1 MWKDFF
7 YFTKTERT
15 GFYVLIVLIFVALL
29 VYWTIPFI
37 SSSAQINSEQMSE
50 TAYKEFLASVHQRDR
65 NWNFNDYYVHK
76 KQAIILAPFDPN
88 TADSITFVRLGI
100 RPYIARNILHYRAKG
115 GKFRTPESFAKVY
128 GLSPDQFKLL
138 KPYITI
144 GDNFL
149 KKADSLHRFAA
160 KAERDTLK
168 YYKYPEGTV
177 ISLDEADTTELKKI
191 PGIGIGTAKR
201 IIAYRQLLGGF
212 YKVSQLQEI
221 SHLPAELNKWFF
233 IKKEPI
239 HRININK
246 FNVERLTSHPYINFY
261 QAKVIVEHRSRKGTL
276 KSLRELSLYEEF
288 TSKDLERLAPY
299 ICF

>member
-15 GFYVLIVLIFVALL
+15 GFYVLVGLILVAFLI
-29 VYWTIPFI
+29 YWVFPVSNLSTKV
-37 SSSAQINSEQMSE
+37 SEQIDE
-50 TAYKEFLASVHQRDR
+50 TTYKKFLASVHQRDK

-76 KQAIILAPFDPN
+76 KQEIILAPFDPN

-128 GLSPDQFKLL
+128 GLSAEQFKLL

-144 GDNFL
+144 GDNYL
-149 KKADSLHRFAA
+149 KKADSIRQFMA
-160 KAERDTLK
+160 KTERDTLRF
-168 YYKYPEGTV
+168 YKYPEGTV

-191 PGIGIGTAKR
+191 PGIGSGTAKR
-201 IIAYRQLLGGF
+201 IIAYRQQLGGF

-221 SHLPAELNKWFF
+221 SHLSAELNKWFF

-239 HRININK
+239 HRINLNK

-261 QAKVIVEHRSRKGTL
+261 QAKVIVDYRKQRGAL
-276 KSLRELSLYEEF
+276 KSLKELSLYEEF
-288 TSKDLERLAPY
+288 TSKDFERLAPY
-299 ICF
+299 VCY

>member
-15 GFYVLIVLIFVALL
+15 GFYVLVALIL
-29 VYWTIPFI
+29 IAFLMYWVIPVD
-37 SSSAQINSEQMSE
+37 SPATKVSGQIDE
-50 TAYKEFLASVHQRDR
+50 TTYKKFLASVHQRDR
-65 NWNFNDYYVHK
+65 NWNFNDYYIHK
-76 KQAIILAPFDPN
+76 KQEIVLAPFDPN

-100 RPYIARNILHYRAKG
+100 RSYIARNILRYRAKG

-128 GLSPDQFKLL
+128 GLSPEQFKLL
-138 KPYITI
+138 QPYITI
-144 GDNFL
+144 GDNYL
-149 KKADSLHRFAA
+149 KKSDSLHQFTA
-160 KAERDTLK
+160 KTERDTLRF
-168 YYKYPEGTV
+168 YKYPEGTV

-191 PGIGIGTAKR
+191 PGIGSGTAKR
-201 IIAYRQLLGGF
+201 IIAYRQQLGGF

-221 SHLPAELNKWFF
+221 SHLSVELNKWFF

-239 HRININK
+239 HRINLNK

-261 QAKVIVEHRSRKGTL
+261 QAKVIVDYRKQRGAL

-288 TSKDLERLAPY
+288 TPKDFERLAPY
-299 ICF
+299 VCF

>member
-29 VYWTIPFI
+29 IYWTIPFI
-37 SSSAQINSEQMSE
+37 SSSTQINSEQMSE

-100 RPYIARNILHYRAKG
+100 RPYIARNILRYRAKG

-128 GLSPDQFKLL
+128 GLSPDQFNLL

-149 KKADSLHRFAA
+149 KKADSLHRFTA
-160 KAERDTLK
+160 KTERDTLK
-168 YYKYPEGTV
+168 YYKYPEGKV

-221 SHLPAELNKWFF
+221 SHLSNELNKWFF

-239 HRININK
+239 HRININR
-246 FNVERLTSHPYINFY
+246 FNIERLASHPYINFY

>member
-15 GFYVLIVLIFVALL
+15 GFYVLVGLIGVAFLI
-29 VYWTIPFI
+29 YWVFSVSNLSTKV
-37 SSSAQINSEQMSE
+37 SEQIDE
-50 TAYKEFLASVHQRDR
+50 TTYKKFLASVHQRDK
-65 NWNFNDYYVHK
+65 NWNFNDYYIHK
-76 KQAIILAPFDPN
+76 KQEIILAPFDPN

-128 GLSPDQFKLL
+128 GLSPEQFKLL

-144 GDNFL
+144 GDNYL
-149 KKADSLHRFAA
+149 KKADSLRQFMA
-160 KAERDTLK
+160 KTERDTLRF
-168 YYKYPEGTV
+168 YKYPEGTV

-191 PGIGIGTAKR
+191 PGIGSGTAKR
-201 IIAYRQLLGGF
+201 IIAYRQQLGGF

-221 SHLPAELNKWFF
+221 SHLSAELNKWFF

-239 HRININK
+239 HRINLNK
-246 FNVERLTSHPYINFY
+246 FNIERLTSHPYINFY
-261 QAKVIVEHRSRKGTL
+261 QAKVIVDYRKQRGVL
-276 KSLRELSLYEEF
+276 KSLKELSLYEEF
-288 TSKDLERLAPY
+288 TSKDFERLAPY
-299 ICF
+299 VCY

>member
-1 MWKDFF
+1 M
-7 YFTKTERT
+7 
-15 GFYVLIVLIFVALL
+15 
-29 VYWTIPFI
+29 
-37 SSSAQINSEQMSE
+37 
-50 TAYKEFLASVHQRDR
+50 
-65 NWNFNDYYVHK
+65 
-76 KQAIILAPFDPN
+76 
-88 TADSITFVRLGI
+88 
-100 RPYIARNILHYRAKG
+100 
-115 GKFRTPESFAKVY
+115 
-128 GLSPDQFKLL
+128 L

-149 KKADSLHRFAA
+149 KKADSLHRFTA

-168 YYKYPEGTV
+168 YYKYLEGTI

-233 IKKEPI
+233 IEKEPI

-246 FNVERLTSHPYINFY
+246 FNIERLASHPYINFY

-288 TSKDLERLAPY
+288 TSKDIERLAPY